1 MLIVLD
7 GSKVFVSTQSLD
19 LAETEVG
26 IVVGVELP
34 SYSLEFIKK
43 VAIVPLASVL
53 ESLPPKY
60 SVLYFTES
68 PSLILI
74 SIPEIFNP
82 RASVTFKKIYDL
94 SVNMESLDT
103 LIVLKL
109 VPIEYADEPVLMLI
123 SIPSFSDIVLF
134 QI

>member
-1 MLIVLD
+1 MLIMLD
-7 GSKVFVSTQSLD
+7 GSNVFVSTQSLD

-26 IVVGVELP
+26 IAVGVELP

-43 VAIVPLASVL
+43 VAIVPLASVF
-53 ESLPPKY
+53 ESLPPKN
-60 SVLYFTES
+60 SVLYFSES

-94 SVNMESLDT
+94 SVNMESLET

-109 VPIEYADEPVLMLI
+109 VPIEYAEEPVLMLM
-123 SIPSFSDIVLF
+123 SKPPFSDIVLF